1 MSASSTALRGALSS
15 ADWYRALTLAERA
28 ELVRS
33 AMARG
38 SAGSGAQLRPPSA
51 GRSARGADPAEPERA
66 ATAEWRLRSWKAQSP
81 FDQLGW
87 LSERLAGAGFDEMAL
102 ESLLRIHEEEL
113 RAATLDEPRW
123 LAILRE
129 AFTPHSGEA
138 GGPRSHLADAL
149 VLPDRI
155 HRDPACRF
163 LELFQ
168 PLLAAARHRLR
179 EGMAAIAARSAGA
192 RSGAHALFEP
202 AEIEPPLFGGLAER
216 LLELC
221 DRTLV
226 LELNVARLRGE
237 LEGGTPEE
245 RFASFVARLRDP
257 DVALAIL
264 REYPVLARLAVET
277 IERWL
282 ESSLE
287 LLGRL
292 DRDWDDLCPALFGSV
307 PPGRLVDARID
318 AGDTHRGGRAVSILG
333 FASGARLVY
342 KPRGLTMDAR
352 FQELL
357 SWLNERGAHPPFRTL
372 QVLDRG
378 THGWAEFVDAAPC
391 DGPDAVERFCQ
402 RLGGLLAVLHAIGA
416 VDFHFEN
423 LIAAGEHP
431 VPVDLESLF
440 HPDPPRRPLLRP
452 DERLAA
458 RALGDSVLR
467 VGLLPFCV
475 GEGEDVPTV
484 DLSGVAAVKGQLSL
498 QKVLQWERAGSDEM
512 HAARKRIPM
521 AGGRNL
527 PTLEGRDVEVAD
539 HIDAVDGGFR
549 QVYRLIVRHREALL
563 GPDGPLASLASGR
576 ARAVLRPSRAY
587 GLILDES
594 RHPDFLRDAL
604 DHDRF
609 LDRLWVG
616 IEDVPELRRV
626 VHDEHRDLWSGDIP
640 YFEFD
645 PRSADLWTGGG
656 RRVAGFF
663 AAPPLATVE
672 RRIGAMGEDELF
684 RQAWL
689 ARVSLGTLLLNR
701 ETGEWTDYAKE
712 DPGQPSSPEVL
723 RLRLVRAAHD
733 VGEWFERMAISDGKD
748 LTWTTLDLRNRV
760 WSLFPGS
767 EDLYAG
773 VPGISLFLAY
783 LAEMTREERFARLA
797 RDGMRTV
804 LRRLE
809 HAGVEIGYIGLFEG
823 WGALV
828 HALAHLGVLWGDAG
842 LLDEAK
848 AMVER
853 IVAALPTDCE
863 LDVVAG
869 SAGAIAAL
877 LALHR
882 ATGSERVLEAARASG
897 EHLLAA
903 ARPTG
908 AGLSWPTAPDG
919 EEAGTGFAH
928 GAAGIGTSLVRL
940 AAAVGDERYRRAALA
955 GFAFE
960 REAVAPELERENG
973 APRPEEKGL
982 AVSWCYGA
990 PGLGLSRLAAL
1001 RLGDDATLRD
1011 ELLRALDLTLERG
1024 FGKNHCLCHGD
1035 LGNLD
1040 FVLEAARFL
1049 GEERLDAEVRRL
1061 ARIVLASV
1069 ERDGW
1074 RCGTVA
1080 GIEAPG
1086 LMNGLAGIG
1095 YGLLRLADPERIPSV
1110 LLMEAPRPK
1119 AMGAVPVSRA
1129 PVGPR

>member
-1 MSASSTALRGALSS
+1 MSASSTTLLGTLSS
-15 ADWYRALTLAERA
+15 ADWYRALTLSERA
-28 ELVRS
+28 ELL
-33 AMARG
+33 RG
-38 SAGSGAQLRPPSA
+38 SGRRLRPQGSSGPAPDSA
-51 GRSARGADPAEPERA
+51 FSEHAVA
-66 ATAEWRLRSWKAQSP
+66 AEWRLRSWKAQSP
-81 FDQLGW
+81 FDQPRW
-87 LSERLAGAGFDEMAL
+87 LSERLVHVGLDEAAL
-102 ESLLRIHEEEL
+102 ESLLGIHEAEL
-113 RAATLDEPRW
+113 RAARVDEPRW
-123 LAILRE
+123 LVILRE
-129 AFTPHSGEA
+129 AFTRHP
-138 GGPRSHLADAL
+138 GGVGRPRPHLADAL

-155 HRDPACRF
+155 RRDPASRF
-163 LELFQ
+163 LELFE
-168 PLLAAARHRLR
+168 LLLEAARHRLR
-179 EGMAAIAARSAGA
+179 EGMGGIGARSAGG
-192 RSGAHALFEP
+192 RSGARARFEP
-202 AEIEPPLFGGLAER
+202 AEIEPHLFGGLAER

-237 LEGGTPEE
+237 LEGTTPEE

-257 DVALAIL
+257 DVALAML

-292 DRDWDDLCPALFGSV
+292 DRDWDDLCPLFGGV
-307 PPGRLVDARID
+307 PPGRLVEARID
-318 AGDTHRGGRAVSILG
+318 AGDAHRGGRAVSILG

-342 KPRGLTMDAR
+342 KPRGLAMDRR

-357 SWLNERGAHPPFRTL
+357 SWLNQRGDHPPFRTL
-372 QVLDRG
+372 EVLDRG
-378 THGWAEFVDAAPC
+378 THGWVEFVDAAPC

-423 LIAAGEHP
+423 LIAAGEQP

-440 HPDPPRRPLLRP
+440 HPDPPRRPLTRP

-467 VGLLPFCV
+467 VGLLPFRV

-484 DLSGVAAVKGQLSL
+484 DLSGVAAVKGQLSP

-527 PTLEGRDVEVAD
+527 PTLGGREVEVAD
-539 HIDAVDGGFR
+539 HIEAVDAGFR
-549 QVYRLIVRHREALL
+549 QVYRLIVRQREALL
-563 GPDGPLASLASGR
+563 GPEGPLARLASSR

-587 GLILDES
+587 GVILDES

-604 DHDRF
+604 DRDRF

-645 PRSADLWTGGG
+645 PRSMDLWASSGG
-656 RRVAGFF
+656 RVAGFF
-663 AAPPLATVE
+663 TAPPLAAVE
-672 RRIGAMGEDELF
+672 RRIGAMGEDDLF

-701 ETGEWTDYAKE
+701 DTGEWPDYAME
-712 DPGQPSSPEVL
+712 DPGEPSGPGAQ
-723 RLRLVRAAHD
+723 RARLVRAARE
-733 VGEWFERMAISDGKD
+733 VGEWFESMAISDGKD
-748 LTWTTLDLRNRV
+748 LTWVTLDLRNRV

-783 LAEMTREERFARLA
+783 LAEVLGEARFARLA
-797 RDGMRTV
+797 HDGLRTV

-809 HAGVEIGYIGLFEG
+809 QGGAEIGPIGLFQG
-823 WGALV
+823 WGALAY
-828 HALAHLGVLWGDAG
+828 ALAHLGVLWGDAE
-842 LLDEAK
+842 LLDEAE

-853 IVAALPTDCE
+853 IGAALPGDRE

-869 SAGAIAAL
+869 AAGAITAL

-882 ATGSERVLEAARASG
+882 ATGSERALEAARASG
-897 EHLLAA
+897 EHLLAS
-903 ARPTG
+903 ARPSG
-908 AGLSWPTAPDG
+908 AGLGWPTGPGG
-919 EEAGTGFAH
+919 EDAGTGFAH

-940 AAAVGDERYRRAALA
+940 AAAVGDERYRHAALA
-955 GFAFE
+955 AFAFE
-960 REAVAPELERENG
+960 REAIGPEVESETG
-973 APRPEEKGL
+973 AARPGEKGL
-982 AVSWCYGA
+982 AMSWCYGA
-990 PGLGLSRLAAL
+990 PGLGLARLAAL

-1011 ELLRALDLTLERG
+1011 ELLRTLDLTRERG

-1040 FVLEAARFL
+1040 FVTEAGRFL
-1049 GEERLDAEVRRL
+1049 GEARLDDEGRRL
-1061 ARIVLASV
+1061 TRIVLASI

-1095 YGLLRLADPERIPSV
+1095 YGLLRLADPDRIPSV
-1110 LLMEAPRPK
+1110 LLMEPPQPR
-1119 AMGAVPVSRA
+1119 ATGAFAVSRA
-1129 PVGPR
+1129 RGGPR